1 MALSPKELEV
11 LTLVALGYSDKEIG
25 VELKIAYGTVRNH
38 IDKVVLKLNAQNRT
52 HAVIIYKMMN
62 KNWLED
68 IYEKNYN
75 TLDRRRI
82 LSDRVGKRTLS
93 FFD

>member
-1 MALSPKELEV
+1 MALSPKEVKV
-11 LTLVALGYSDKEIG
+11 LTLVAMGYSDKEIG

-52 HAVIIYKMMN
+52 HAAIIYKLMN
-62 KNWLED
+62 KDWLEEF
-68 IYEKNYN
+68 YEENNN

-82 LSDRVGKRTLS
+82 LSDRL
-93 FFD
+93 